1 MKKSNFPILVGC
13 LSVLL
18 TQGYAGM
25 NLVDDATNMVDS
37 TTDSIIE
44 AADSNISNLHPKFD
58 FWDTFRGD
66 TDGDGI
72 IDDKNISTK
81 ITNQEINVTIAS
93 LNEDGTQYK
102 NFTGTVCSRIG
113 TDSEFF
119 GIGGWKKNYFNDENK
134 SYQTFTVS
142 KAIKDAR
149 VKFFYYPESNA
160 TCPPAAPEI
169 FYQSTD
175 NFAIRPKK
183 FKILPITTPVYA
195 GNDFNISFEAL
206 DENDTNTTKY
216 DESKDDSF
224 EVTATEVKPGCITGD
239 FNLSDFSFSDGS
251 AADIN
256 ATYSEVGTID
266 INISDKNIVCG
277 SRFAGVDC
285 DDRNVTDYWNSDTNT
300 SIDDGNTTVVVLP
313 HHFKIDANL
322 TNAYPSE
329 GNFTYLSYISFP
341 THNSKELEKFNMS
354 AMLNFNITAQN
365 KQNKTTKNYNKEC
378 YAKDTNVTIS
388 YDTIDNTL
396 TKILYHDDNDTN
408 ASDINSTALND
419 AIVLEK
425 NSTIFSTDHNGS
437 SANIKLKIN
446 FDRSKSAAVNPFSLH
461 INELKVTDANS
472 SSGSTEVDT
481 NATFYYGRVHA
492 PRQSIIGNEGN
503 ISIYYEVYCSG
514 SGCNKA
520 LLQDG
525 NNSQTTDDPR
535 WFINTNHTT
544 IYGNAG
550 NIVQKSTPTHV
561 LQTHASTGAAN
572 DYVSLSY
579 DGRRGYPYKTTMK
592 TTNSSEWLIYNKYNS
607 NATNNESEV
616 EFLKTNHGWTGKH
629 ETNTTT
635 DTNAS
640 NKTNKRL
647 AW

>member
-13 LSVLL
+13 ISVLL
-18 TQGYAGM
+18 TQSNAYAYDYSS
-25 NLVDDATNMVDS
+25 L
-37 TTDSIIE
+37 
-44 AADSNISNLHPKFD
+44 PKFD
-58 FWDTFRGD
+58 AWDIFRN
-66 TDGDGI
+66 TDSSAAV
-72 IDDKNISTK
+72 DDKHISTK
-81 ITNQEINVTIAS
+81 IVNQDFNLTIAS
-93 LNEDGTQYK
+93 LDRSDDTKYK
-102 NFTGTVCSRIG
+102 NFKGTVCSRIIEDG
-113 TDSEFF
+113 TIPFPYHTA
-119 GIGGWKKNYFNDENK
+119 WKQNYFDDQNRSDQK
-134 SYQTFTVS
+134 DQTNPLFKVTR
-142 KAIKDAR
+142 AIKDAR
-149 VKFFYYPESNA
+149 VQIIWIPDPYGYNKNREINCSNYYTPADPSTFFK
-160 TCPPAAPEI
+160 
-169 FYQSTD
+169 STD

-206 DENDTNTTKY
+206 DESDANTTKY

-224 EVTATEVKPGCITGD
+224 EVTATEVKPGCVTGD
-239 FNLSDFSFSDGS
+239 FNLSDFSFSDGG

-277 SRFAGVDC
+277 SRFAAVDC

-300 SIDDGNTTVVVLP
+300 SIDDGNTTLIVLP
-313 HHFKIDANL
+313 HHFKVDANL

-341 THNSKELEKFNMS
+341 PHSPKELEKFNMS

-408 ASDINSTALND
+408 ASDINSTTLND

-446 FDRSKSAAVNPFSLH
+446 FDRNKSAAVNPFSLH

-472 SSGSTEVDT
+472 SSGSIEVDT

-535 WFINTNHTT
+535 WFINSNHTT